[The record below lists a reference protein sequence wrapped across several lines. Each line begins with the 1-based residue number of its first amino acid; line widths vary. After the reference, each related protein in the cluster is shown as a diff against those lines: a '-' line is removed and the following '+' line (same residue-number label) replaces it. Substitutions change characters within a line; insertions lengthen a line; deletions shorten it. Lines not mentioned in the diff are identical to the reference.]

1 MRSARAPN
9 AVTPDTSPA
18 PRRRVGH
25 EFRKRP
31 SSKKLLPCA
40 RHRLCFCANAHNN
53 PEKDPTE
60 PVPATEL
67 PGTPSPPRTSPLQPA
82 NRAPDLGGISVGFQA
97 AGLAL
102 LASETA
108 LACPTGDSSATALY
122 SLVGRVR
129 LIGDVYAF
137 PRALSSSL
145 YIKKSYF
152 VFSMQNF
159 PPSAL
164 PWQNVC

>member
-1 MRSARAPN
+1 MGFSLQAWLYLEVRQLSP
-9 AVTPDTSPA
+9 VPGDSPA
-18 PRRRVGH
+18 AP
-25 EFRKRP
+25 
-31 SSKKLLPCA
+31 
-40 RHRLCFCANAHNN
+40 LC
-53 PEKDPTE
+53 
-60 PVPATEL
+60 
-67 PGTPSPPRTSPLQPA
+67 
-82 NRAPDLGGISVGFQA
+82 
-97 AGLAL
+97 
-102 LASETA
+102 
-108 LACPTGDSSATALY
+108 

-145 YIKKSYF
+145 YIKKNYF